1 MEIKETK
8 FELDLK
14 VYFPEIYNLNKF
26 SKFDSKIWKV
36 TEAMIKMIEENAYG
50 EIKIT
55 YQNGKINHVFVTK
68 SID

>member
-36 TEAMIKMIEENAYG
+36 TEAMIDMINNNSFG
-50 EIKIT
+50 DITVT
-55 YQNGKINHVFVTK
+55 YQNGKINHIFVKK